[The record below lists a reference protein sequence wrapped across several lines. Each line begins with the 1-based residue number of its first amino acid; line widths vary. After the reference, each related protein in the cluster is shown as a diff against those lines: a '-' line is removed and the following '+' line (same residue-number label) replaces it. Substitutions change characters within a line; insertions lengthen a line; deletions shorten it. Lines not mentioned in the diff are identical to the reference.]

1 MKIDDLFSAPK
12 SHREMTRID
21 TTRFNGRD
29 NDDFES
35 NEVKTA
41 FQIKSTQRLDL
52 REVRKALQISRV
64 EKQQI
69 VLRPAAA
76 KSNTSHGSG
85 S

>member
-1 MKIDDLFSAPK
+1 
-12 SHREMTRID
+12 MTRID
-21 TTRFNGRD
+21 TSRLNNNNNNNGRD
-29 NDDFES
+29 KDDFES

-76 KSNTSHGSG
+76 KSSTSHGGG

>member
-1 MKIDDLFSAPK
+1 
-12 SHREMTRID
+12 MTRID
-21 TTRFNGRD
+21 TSRLNNNNNNGRD

-35 NEVKTA
+35 NEVKAA

>member
-1 MKIDDLFSAPK
+1 
-12 SHREMTRID
+12 MTRID

-35 NEVKTA
+35 NEVKAA

-64 EKQQI
+64 EKQ
-69 VLRPAAA
+69 
-76 KSNTSHGSG
+76 
-85 S
+85 

>member
-1 MKIDDLFSAPK
+1 
-12 SHREMTRID
+12 MTRIY

-35 NEVKTA
+35 NEAKA
-41 FQIKSTQRLDL
+41 ALQIKSSQRLDP
-52 REVRKALQISRV
+52 REVRKALQISKE